1 MKEKNNL
8 TFSQHSSKPKDVS
21 FGVDFLLCPRK
32 QRGLQ
37 RTENDTQAKYL
48 D

>member
-8 TFSQHSSKPKDVS
+8 TFSQHSSEPKDVS